1 MIATPLAL
9 AILGLALSALFS
21 GAETG
26 FYRATRLRLVL
37 DALTGGPVGAPSL
50 VGARLLVG

>member
-1 MIATPLAL
+1 MIWIACG
-9 AILGLALSALFS
+9 LGLVGLLLSALFS

-37 DALTGGPVGAPSL
+37 DAMGGDRPPAACCS
-50 VGARLLVG
+50 